1 MLELPLIEKN
11 LFISVLVIFALSS
24 VAGVLQLFRSRDKY
38 KQILILLIAF
48 GVCLELIILVFRAVA
63 VKAFPLTGLFE
74 SMIILT
80 VVFGLTYLL
89 LSVVI
94 EQVWFGS
101 IMAWLLFFM
110 SILSAAIAHPAS
122 QLQVEAQSPWV
133 IFHAL
138 LMVLSGTTI
147 VFAGAMAILF
157 LLCRRRLKKKQL
169 AKVVGRLPNIEKLER
184 MNILGLRI
192 CFVLMTF
199 GLVSGAGVAIVKSKT
214 LSMNAAEWI
223 TDPKIVII
231 ATAWI
236 LVGAIL
242 ALRRM
247 ISLKGRAIA
256 LMTIV
261 AVFLVLFAIVGA
273 TFFCGSAHNFSVK
286 SIDTIEAGEQY
297 PLG

>member
-38 KQILILLIAF
+38 KKILMLLIAL
-48 GVCLELIILVFRAVA
+48 GVCLELIILIFRAVV
-63 VKAFPLTGLFE
+63 VKSFPLTGLFE
-74 SMIILT
+74 SMIVLT

-89 LSVVI
+89 LSIVI

-101 IMAWLLFFM
+101 VMAWLLFFM
-110 SILSAAIAHPAS
+110 LMLSAVVAHPAS

-157 LLCRRRLKKKQL
+157 LLCRWRLKRKQL

-184 MNILGLRI
+184 MNVLGLRI

-199 GLVSGAGVAIVKSKT
+199 GLVSGAGVAIVKSET
-214 LSMNAAEWI
+214 LSMSAAEWMI
-223 TDPKIVII
+223 DPKIVII
-231 ATAWI
+231 ETAWI

-242 ALRRM
+242 VLKHT
-247 ISLKGRAIA
+247 ISLKGKAVA
-256 LMTIV
+256 QMTIA

-273 TFFCGSAHNFSVK
+273 TFFCGSAHDFSAK
-286 SIDTIEAGEQY
+286 PISSIEAGK
-297 PLG
+297 